1 MQNQINELS
10 RLAFIQVVLLV
21 AIAFP
26 AISYSQESSTVSREY
41 LTLDWT
47 EKRSFSPAV
56 VTQGGKTVWLAGV
69 TAPFD
74 ADRNSLAGDFEAQT
88 HEVFRVIESRLVE
101 LGGSLADIV
110 TMTVFIG
117 DTRYGNSFVD
127 IRGTKFEPGHY
138 PSSALIT
145 VTGFALPGIELE
157 IKATA
162 VINNDQ

>member
-1 MQNQINELS
+1 MKNGIILIVVS
-10 RLAFIQVVLLV
+10 ALICTIPRLTV
-21 AIAFP
+21 AQDG
-26 AISYSQESSTVSREY
+26 SVSREY

-47 EKRSFSPAV
+47 ERRSFSPAV

-74 ADRNSLAGDFEAQT
+74 ADGNSLEGDFEAQT
-88 HEVFRVIESRLVE
+88 HEVFRVIEARLMQ

-117 DTRYGNSFVD
+117 DTRYGDSFVD
-127 IRGTKFEPGHY
+127 IRSTKFEAGHY

-145 VTGFALPGIELE
+145 VVGFALPGIELE
-157 IKATA
+157 VKATA
-162 VINNDQ
+162 VIDIG